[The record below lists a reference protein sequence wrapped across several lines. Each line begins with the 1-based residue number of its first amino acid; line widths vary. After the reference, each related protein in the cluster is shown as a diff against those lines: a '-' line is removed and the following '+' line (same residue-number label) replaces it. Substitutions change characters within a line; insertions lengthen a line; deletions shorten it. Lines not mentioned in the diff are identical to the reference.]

1 MKKTLFIQ
9 NYSQTFLGLGK
20 KEDFLMA
27 KPEKALLDYVYFASK
42 GLTNLDWEEIDISKL
57 DKKLL
62 LEWALKY
69 SKSVIRE
76 IKKHI
81 KT

>member
-9 NYSQTFLGLGK
+9 NYSQTLGAGK

-27 KPEKALLDYVYFASK
+27 KPEKALLDYVILLRK
-42 GLTNLDWEEIDISKL
+42 GLLHLDWEEIDISKL

-76 IKKHI
+76 I
-81 KT
+81 